1 MLQHVLPL
9 ILLVSSLVLVL
20 FIIWKVHDGR
30 VKAWAEFASRHGM
43 HVDGLQIEGT
53 YEGYPMRL
61 ETQARGSGNSRYHV
75 TVLHLSTNGALP
87 PDFSLE
93 PEGFGDKLLKLIGK
107 RDPEI
112 GDEQFDKRFDLSNLT
127 PSTIRVLRHPSVQEH
142 LYEMIGYYRTF
153 HIREGWIQAEQRD
166 IPSSADALEELTGPA
181 LLLVHTLEEAA
192 RSTQGWTAG

>member
-1 MLQHVLPL
+1 MLDKVLPL
-9 ILLVSSLVLVL
+9 LLLTASLALVL
-20 FIIWKVHDGR
+20 FIIWKTHKVR
-30 VKAWAEFASRHGM
+30 AAAWAEFASRHGM

-61 ETQARGSGNSRYHV
+61 ETQARGSGSNRHHV
-75 TVLHLSTNGALP
+75 TVLHLSTNGSLP

-93 PEGFGDKLLKLIGK
+93 PEGFGDKLLKLFGK

-127 PSTIRVLRHPSVQEH
+127 ASTIRVLRHPSVQEH
-142 LYEMIGYYRTF
+142 LYEMIGYYRAF

-166 IPSSADALEELTGPA
+166 IPSTVDALEELTGPA
-181 LLLVHTLEEAA
+181 LLLAHTLEEAA
-192 RSTQGWTAG
+192 RSTKGWTAG